1 MESIGNPGIGTD
13 GASRVDE
20 ESVDV
25 TTVVDSSVLL
35 MKTSDVVVVGDCVV
49 SVAVVRN
56 VAVCVNILV
65 LGVSVDV

>member
-1 MESIGNPGIGTD
+1 MDSIGNPGIGTD
-13 GASRVDE
+13 GASSVDE

-56 VAVCVNILV
+56 VAVWVDILV
-65 LGVSVDV
+65 LGGSVDV